1 MRKAL
6 FALMLTLLFLPSVA
20 GEREE
25 YLVLLKVRLLEAKS
39 GKHVK
44 MTASWYGPRFHG
56 RRRADGKRYNMHD
69 PGVVAHKTLPFGTK
83 LRLETENGSKLDV
96 VVRDRGPYWSGR
108 HLDLSYGAAEKLG
121 IVEEGV
127 ATLRVTIISL
137 PKGPK

>member
-1 MRKAL
+1 MRKSL

-69 PGVVAHKTLPFGTK
+69 PTIAAHKTLPFGTK
-83 LRLETENGSKLDV
+83 LKLENPENGKKLIV
-96 VVRDRGPYWSGR
+96 SVRDRGPYWPGR

-137 PKGPK
+137 P

>member
-1 MRKAL
+1 MRKIL
-6 FALMLTLLFLPSVA
+6 IVLTLLFLPSVA

-25 YLVLLKVRLLEAKS
+25 HVVLLKIRLLETKTE
-39 GKHVK
+39 K

-69 PGVVAHKTLPFGTK
+69 QTVVAHKTLPFGTK
-83 LRLETENGSKLDV
+83 LKLENPENGKKLTV
-96 VVRDRGPYWSGR
+96 SVRDRGPYWPGR
-108 HLDLSYGAAEKLG
+108 HLDLSYGAAKKLG

-127 ATLRVTIISL
+127 ATLKVTIISL